1 MPIVENFH
9 ISENFSA
16 PCFSDDVP
24 LPSENEPNCSK
35 ICRSVLSSFSVSSTG
50 NCENYVGIKIKMTEH

>member
-9 ISENFSA
+9 ISENSSA

-24 LPSENEPNCSK
+24 LPAENEPNYSK
-35 ICRSVLSSFSVSSTG
+35 ICRSVLSSFSVSS
-50 NCENYVGIKIKMTEH
+50 NCENYVGIKLKMMEH